1 MSKIFNILSIEDSE
15 PDFIFIKRS
24 LEQLKNIHFNL
35 LNVKNGRDALFFLYK
50 QNGYEKSPDPDII
63 ILDINIPLIDGH
75 EVLKIIK
82 NDKNLKIIP
91 VIILSTSES
100 QYDINKSYELYA
112 NSYVLK
118 TFDTEDLTNKISI
131 IAEYWL
137 NVNQLPQKH
146 ISFEEN

>member
-118 TFDTEDLTNKISI
+118 TFDTEDLINKISI